1 MGWNKCLR
9 TLCLVLFSFSFLA
22 VASTEEEEKK
32 ALAQETQNVEAA
44 KKAASDVVEGLK
56 GKLSEQMAKNLV
68 NSVEYCHDKA
78 ITLTKDFSTSH
89 PQVTEIKRTSLKIRN
104 PINAPDKL
112 EKKMLEKWDK
122 MAKAGKDLPEYEFDK
137 ISENEFRY
145 YKPLKVTNMCLTC
158 HGQPAKDLSAT
169 IKAKYPKDKA
179 TGYKEGEFRGLIRV
193 SVKPINLSN

>member
-1 MGWNKCLR
+1 MPWKLCLKS
-9 TLCLVLFSFSFLA
+9 LCLVMFSFSLFA
-22 VASTEEEEKK
+22 EASKDEDEKK

-44 KKAASDVVEGLK
+44 KKAAGEVVEGIK

-78 ITLTKDFSTSH
+78 ITLTKDFTASH

-104 PINAPDKL
+104 SINAPDKL

-145 YKPLKVTNMCLTC
+145 YKPLKVANMCLTC
-158 HGQPAKDLSAT
+158 HGQPAGDLSAA

-179 TGYKEGEFRGLIRV
+179 IGYKEGEFRGLIRV
-193 SVKPINLSN
+193 SVKPINLSQ